1 MTEAALPGALA
12 GRASRR
18 SGGARGLF
26 VRVAWRNLWRRRLR
40 TWLSAGGLAFAIFLV
55 SATVSLQGGSYR
67 GWVDTATGL
76 ATGHFQVQ
84 HPDYFDDPA
93 VRHVLSSGSALA
105 RQLGAVDGVVG
116 VAPRA
121 EAFVLVAAGERTFGA
136 LALGVD
142 ARSEAAMFDLPKRI
156 VAGEFLPREDSAFVG
171 TALAAN
177 LGIGLGAEIAGLGST
192 AEGGVAALVLTV
204 DGIFETGQAE
214 LDRSMMLAP
223 LAAVQAAFELGDGVH
238 RLAVNAADASRVD
251 GLQPALSAALSA
263 ALAAARPAEARLL
276 SWRELLPEIEQ
287 GIRLD
292 RISAQMIYW
301 LLMVVVTM
309 SVVNAFVMTVFERTR
324 EFGMLLAVG
333 MRPNA
338 IVGMLLVEA
347 TCVWVLGAA
356 VGLVLA
362 LAVLL
367 PLGVV
372 GMPTTMGVEVM
383 DEMATRLMMPDRL
396 YPLVSLEAMTMA
408 PLVMLAGT
416 LLAALMP
423 ALRVRRMRPVDAL
436 REEE

>member
-93 VRHVLSSGSALA
+93 VRHVLAGGSALA

-142 ARSEAAMFDLPKRI
+142 ARSEAAMFDLPQRL
-156 VAGEFLPREDSAFVG
+156 VAGEFLPRKDSAFVG

-177 LGIGLGAEIAGLGST
+177 LGIGIGAEIAGLGST

-251 GLQPALSAALSA
+251 ALQPALATAT
-263 ALAAARPAEARLL
+263 PAEARLL

-347 TCVWVLGAA
+347 SCVWALGAVLGLA
-356 VGLVLA
+356 LA
-362 LAVLL
+362 LAVML

-372 GMPTTMGVEVM
+372 GMPTTMGVEGM

-396 YPLVSLEAMTMA
+396 YPLVSLDAMTMA

-416 LLAALMP
+416 LLAALIP